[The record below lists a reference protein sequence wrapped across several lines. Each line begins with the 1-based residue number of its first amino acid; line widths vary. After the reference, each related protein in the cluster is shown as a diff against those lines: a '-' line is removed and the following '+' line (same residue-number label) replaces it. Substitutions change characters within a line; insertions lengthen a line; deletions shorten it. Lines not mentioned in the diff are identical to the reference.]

1 MAEVKIPDYHA
12 RSRLFQVH
20 QAPGNDLLLI
30 IPEGDAWVYRLHYD
44 GCYQSPY
51 PQILNTKKPLH
62 HSGLFRDFLK
72 SIRRLEMTYSFIP
85 EGDAW
90 AYSTNCCH
98 VLANNKLYTINCR
111 RKKARYY

>member
-12 RSRLFQVH
+12 RSRHFQVH

-51 PQILNTKKPLH
+51 PQILNKKNRYMIAGCFATIASP
-62 HSGLFRDFLK
+62 SGPWK
-72 SIRRLEMTYSFIP
+72 
-85 EGDAW
+85 
-90 AYSTNCCH
+90 
-98 VLANNKLYTINCR
+98 
-111 RKKARYY
+111 

>member
-30 IPEGDAWVYRLHYD
+30 IPEGDTWVYRLHYD

-51 PQILNTKKPLH
+51 PQILN
-62 HSGLFRDFLK
+62 
-72 SIRRLEMTYSFIP
+72 
-85 EGDAW
+85 
-90 AYSTNCCH
+90 
-98 VLANNKLYTINCR
+98 
-111 RKKARYY
+111 